1 MRETI
6 FDPLR
11 KREVALTPEERV
23 RQNMILWLQ
32 QALGYSPG
40 RMMSEYSFKYNGLTY
55 RADIVVFDKEGN
67 IETLVECKAP
77 GVKLD
82 QTVIEQGIRYN
93 MTLNVKCIIF
103 TNGSTLCAYKRGG
116 NHEQFKAVTD
126 LVNLRKSEN

>member
-77 GVKLD
+77 GV
-82 QTVIEQGIRYN
+82 
-93 MTLNVKCIIF
+93 
-103 TNGSTLCAYKRGG
+103 
-116 NHEQFKAVTD
+116 
-126 LVNLRKSEN
+126 